1 MPIYINYDIMPIQ
14 NIAYG
19 NLHIINKDFTTA
31 DKIIHK
37 EKQMKKAKKLLSL
50 MLAFIL
56 MCGNAFAAVAS
67 EEQQSVSAA
76 DPVVQIIREKGEN
89 RETIFTGRLSEY
101 NNGRLSYLDF
111 SEVQLWGV
119 FDWNGADD
127 ETIYVIP
134 TLPDTEPNAVSQST
148 SDNGGIK
155 CSVNFMYN
163 GEYCEKVMIKD
174 KKLTSVISITNTS
187 TDDKTVICYAAE
199 YDADGKMLGAVS
211 SSAITA
217 AAGATSAARIEK
229 TFSDD
234 AETLRLFIWDKNK
247 LIPVTDAIYLTET
260 ESDCYADTIASDS
273 EFDISYPING
283 MINSNNDVDFI
294 RFVPKSD
301 GKYSF
306 ICIGEANPSLQLFD
320 SYGNQTNILLPLKAN
335 KTYHLRISGGVG
347 KYVLNV
353 KYNLSDEARNFDV
366 YEFDLET
373 NIYKNSIKDTCN
385 SLYYSDKDSAKEMYG
400 KYESI
405 LADDMKLHRLPD
417 FLANYPK
424 DNTDFDIRINNYY
437 MTKYEE
443 FEAIRQRYID
453 LIDEYTEKEQS
464 DTEQLSVGD
473 GEERECSAIPIE
485 GKHMLEEIKDIIGA
499 DNVIMQSENVQSSV
513 GPSLSIVS
521 TTSTSIK
528 YNARFWTSGA
538 QGNIIKLI
546 DFNTGDGLTVC
557 RNVYDNDEAR
567 PNGTFNIHGL
577 QPGGIYIVVL
587 RWTSDVNPEK
597 NGICRFVQLPEDTSE
612 ATQIYEGK
620 RVYANMTP
628 SSKALSGSNSNFKEW
643 LDRMDK
649 TYEAY
654 RELTGYTPYN
664 SQKIEMLETSE
675 NMNERFGT
683 VDGTY
688 YWWVVFGY
696 YDHTRIFKHSKAFCK
711 GHMRRLPKG
720 DWGETPMHE
729 LSHVFDNEKWVFD
742 AETLAQL
749 KLYYAAEQ
757 LNAKIY
763 NPARYD
769 NISQGWYTGENYY
782 RLLKHDRYLDSYDNS
797 FEKGRYASE
806 GFAAVMIEIEK
817 VTGWEAFKKTFRYF
831 SSLSDSQIPQND
843 GEKLNLFLTKLKDY
857 SGKFVLNYIS
867 DRDKTIIKNHF
878 GTELGY
884 TDPIYPDISD
894 DNYDGA
900 RSDIN
905 IEKNSHSVY
914 QFTPP
919 ESGNYYVYTSPY
931 SGSGASND
939 TYIEVYT
946 NPSLTGEPIAS
957 NDDYGG
963 GRFSKVS
970 IAMTGGRTYYI
981 KIRHY
986 NNGQLHTRI
995 NVTRNVPVNRL
1006 TENEYSDIIVSGG
1019 DFAMFSFTP
1028 ETSSTYVFEASGYGG
1043 SSAKYDTYV
1052 KLYDS
1057 ETMTNCIGHNENKI
1071 VTNLTAGHT
1080 YYLQFSGFLMQYA
1093 RGRITVSQGQTLQFT
1108 KRTDS
1113 SFIYVNNPEYITNKD
1128 IVDDRKSNSDKLF
1141 EQANVFGANT
1151 FYQTNLAWYNPD
1163 GNIEDYP
1170 SMDSF
1175 YMGIDFYN
1183 PNNYAVNIDVN
1194 NLTATENKTHLSK
1207 YINKQGNNVGVI
1219 TVQPYAHAQ
1228 LFDYTPD
1235 KFVCHKQ
1242 GGLPS
1247 LFIVFDFEVKK
1258 ATGANIPD
1266 GQGITVSTLAAYDYE
1281 NMRLKNGEE
1290 NILVYNNM
1298 YINNGAMVYGDN
1310 VRPTEHDLEIKY
1322 KGIAR
1327 NQSNQIDANLD
1338 FVIDDNTYGNVPFKL
1353 KGSGELIDGY
1363 YPRPQT
1369 DWNVQINPISD
1380 EYESLLHTTVNN
1392 LHKFKYRFSD
1402 SKTWYFD
1409 YKHRKSN
1416 FLTEG
1421 IDGID
1426 SINQEVPQSII
1437 NAARNDI
1444 MSGVKTGA
1452 SRDESASQMGSWGV
1466 VYHYTVTVNNTGSKT
1481 RKIKHQVRATAHYTL
1496 IGMRENADGAYI
1508 FKDTQ
1513 ENIGYQIPFEV
1524 EIPPGQKTFEIVTLC
1539 GGGNGG
1545 LENTIIVE

>member
-1 MPIYINYDIMPIQ
+1 
-14 NIAYG
+14 
-19 NLHIINKDFTTA
+19 
-31 DKIIHK
+31 
-37 EKQMKKAKKLLSL
+37 MKKAKELLSL
-50 MLAFIL
+50 LLAFIL
-56 MCGNAFAAVAS
+56 MCGNVFAAVTA
-67 EEQQSVSAA
+67 EERKNVSAA

-101 NNGRLSYLDF
+101 NNGKLSYLDF
-111 SEVQLWGV
+111 SEVRLWGV

-134 TLPDTEPNAVSQST
+134 ASPDVEPNAVSQST
-148 SDNGGIK
+148 SGNGGIK

-174 KKLTSVISITNTS
+174 KKLTSVINITNTS
-187 TDDKTVICYAAE
+187 TDDKTVICYATE
-199 YDADGKMLGAVS
+199 YDADGKMLGTVS
-211 SSAITA
+211 SSAITVL
-217 AAGATSAARIEK
+217 AGGTSAARIEK
-229 TFSDD
+229 TFADD
-234 AETLRLFIWDKNK
+234 ADTLRLFIWDREK

-306 ICIGEANPSLQLFD
+306 VCIGEANPSLQLFD

-385 SLYYSDKDSAKEMYG
+385 SLYYSDIDSAKEMYG

-405 LADDMKLHRLPD
+405 MADDMKLHRLPD

-453 LIDEYTEKEQS
+453 LIDEYTVKEES
-464 DTEQLSVGD
+464 DTVQLSVGD
-473 GEERECSAIPIE
+473 GEEQECSAIPIE

-538 QGNIIKLI
+538 QGNIIELI
-546 DFNTGDGLTVC
+546 DFNTGDGLTVR
-557 RNVYDNDEAR
+557 RNVHDNDEAR

-587 RWTSDVNPEK
+587 LWTSDVNPEK

-628 SSKALSGSNSNFKEW
+628 SSKALSGSNSKFKEW
-643 LDRMDK
+643 LDRMDE

-696 YDHTRIFKHSKAFCK
+696 YDHTRIFKHSKAFCR
-711 GHMRRLPKG
+711 GHMRRLLKD

-742 AETLAQL
+742 SETLAQL

-769 NISQGWYTGENYY
+769 NIGQGWYTGENYY

-806 GFAAVMIEIEK
+806 GFAAVMVEIAK

-831 SSLSDSQIPQND
+831 SSLSDSQIPQDN

-894 DNYDGA
+894 DNYVGA

-914 QFTPP
+914 QFTPS

-931 SGSGASND
+931 SGSGTSND

-946 NPSLTGEPIAS
+946 NSSLTGEPIAS

-963 GRFSKVS
+963 ERFSKVS
-970 IAMTGGRTYYI
+970 IAMTSGITYYI

-1093 RGRITVSQGQTLQFT
+1093 RGRIIVSQGQTLQFT

-1113 SFIYVNNPEYITNKD
+1113 SFIYVNNPEYITRID
-1128 IVDDRKSNSDKLF
+1128 IVDDECHTKQVNQEFSIQPYMKIF
-1141 EQANVFGANT
+1141 EQENISGENT
-1151 FYQTNLAWYNPD
+1151 YYQTHKAWWGAKPKNYEPV
-1163 GNIEDYP
+1163 
-1170 SMDSF
+1170 SSF
-1175 YMGIDFYN
+1175 FVDIDFYN
-1183 PNNYAVNIDVN
+1183 PTNN
-1194 NLTATENKTHLSK
+1194 
-1207 YINKQGNNVGVI
+1207 
-1219 TVQPYAHAQ
+1219 P
-1228 LFDYTPD
+1228 
-1235 KFVCHKQ
+1235 
-1242 GGLPS
+1242 
-1247 LFIVFDFEVKK
+1247 
-1258 ATGANIPD
+1258 
-1266 GQGITVSTLAAYDYE
+1266 ITVSINNLAYGTEYDVLRNYYEGSGVSVNISIPAYEHRLLFEYLDAPLVMSYPGISDGEGWDWSRHRSSIILFDFQVSSGNIVISSLAAYDNRNLYLRNGSKNIIDTNGAITE
-1281 NMRLKNGEE
+1281 NGEVISELAKRE
-1290 NILVYNNM
+1290 NE
-1298 YINNGAMVYGDN
+1298 
-1310 VRPTEHDLEIKY
+1310 PDLYVKY

-1327 NQSNQIDANLD
+1327 SQSAWIDANLE
-1338 FVIDDNTYGNVPFKL
+1338 FVIDDLTAVGEPIPLNL
-1353 KGSGELIDGY
+1353 KDDQ
-1363 YPRPQT
+1363 YPNGVANPKT
-1369 DWNVQINPISD
+1369 WWMTNINPLND
-1380 EYESLLHTTVNN
+1380 A
-1392 LHKFKYRFSD
+1392 
-1402 SKTWYFD
+1402 W
-1409 YKHRKSN
+1409 
-1416 FLTEG
+1416 
-1421 IDGID
+1421 DGILYGMPSSEHHFTYHND
-1426 SINQEVPQSII
+1426 TGGVWNFAYDYRDLRDINKNATGSVSRNNPVPDNILEYASLDVAKGQKEHF
-1437 NAARNDI
+1437 A
-1444 MSGVKTGA
+1444 GA
-1452 SRDESASQMGSWGV
+1452 PDELALGMGAWGAT
-1466 VYHYTVTVNNTGSKT
+1466 YHYTISIKNDTNSEREVSYQAKTFDNMIFGYKALTDNVYTTQFIPGIGNEESDWTSLRSVTIPAN
-1481 RKIKHQVRATAHYTL
+1481 
-1496 IGMRENADGAYI
+1496 
-1508 FKDTQ
+1508 Q
-1513 ENIGYQIPFEV
+1513 EI
-1524 EIPPGQKTFEIVTLC
+1524 TFEIVTLL
-1539 GGGNGG
+1539 GGGHGG
-1545 LENTIIVE
+1545 TNNRVVVN

>member
-1 MPIYINYDIMPIQ
+1 
-14 NIAYG
+14 
-19 NLHIINKDFTTA
+19 
-31 DKIIHK
+31 
-37 EKQMKKAKKLLSL
+37 MKKAKKLLSL
-50 MLAFIL
+50 MLVFIL
-56 MCGNAFAAVAS
+56 MCGNAFAAAS
-67 EEQQSVSAA
+67 EEWQNVSAA

-101 NNGRLSYLDF
+101 NNGKLSYLDF
-111 SEVQLWGV
+111 SEVRLWGV

-134 TLPDTEPNAVSQST
+134 ASPDVEPNAVSQST

-174 KKLTSVISITNTS
+174 KKLTSVINITNTS
-187 TDDKTVICYAAE
+187 TDDKTVVCYAAE
-199 YDADGKMLGAVS
+199 YDADGKMLGTVS
-211 SSAITA
+211 SSAITVL
-217 AAGATSAARIEK
+217 AGGTSAARIEK

-234 AETLRLFIWDKNK
+234 AETLRLFIWDREK

-306 ICIGEANPSLQLFD
+306 VCIGEANPSLQLFD

-385 SLYYSDKDSAKEMYG
+385 SLYYSDIDSAKEMYG

-405 LADDMKLHRLPD
+405 MADDMKLHRLPD

-453 LIDEYTEKEQS
+453 LIDEYTVKEES
-464 DTEQLSVGD
+464 DTVQLSVGD
-473 GEERECSAIPIE
+473 GEEQECSAIPIE

-538 QGNIIKLI
+538 QGNIIELI
-546 DFNTGDGLTVC
+546 DFNTGDGLTVR
-557 RNVYDNDEAR
+557 RNVHDNDEAR

-587 RWTSDVNPEK
+587 LWTSDVNPEK

-628 SSKALSGSNSNFKEW
+628 SSKALSGSNSKFKEW
-643 LDRMDK
+643 LDRMDE

-696 YDHTRIFKHSKAFCK
+696 YDHTRIFKHSKAFCR
-711 GHMRRLPKG
+711 GHMRRLLKD

-806 GFAAVMIEIEK
+806 GFAAVMVEIAK

-831 SSLSDSQIPQND
+831 SSLSDSQIPQDN

-884 TDPIYPDISD
+884 TDSIYPDISD
-894 DNYDGA
+894 DNYVGA

-914 QFTPP
+914 QFTPS

-946 NPSLTGEPIAS
+946 NSSLTGEPIAS

-963 GRFSKVS
+963 ERFSKVS

-1108 KRTDS
+1108 KRNDS
-1113 SFIYVNNPEYITNKD
+1113 SFIYVNNPEYITRFD
-1128 IVDDRKSNSDKLF
+1128 IVDDISHTQPVLDKTVAQPYMKLSEF
-1141 EQANVFGANT
+1141 ENITGKNT
-1151 FYQTNLAWYNPD
+1151 FYETHTAWWGELVKEGNATYSYDPVQQFYLDIDMYNPTSAPINVSIENLAYGVSYSDLQQYYKGGYSYEFTIQP
-1163 GNIEDYP
+1163 GEHVPIF
-1170 SMDSF
+1170 S
-1175 YMGIDFYN
+1175 
-1183 PNNYAVNIDVN
+1183 
-1194 NLTATENKTHLSK
+1194 H
-1207 YINKQGNNVGVI
+1207 INAPLLCREKEVGTWARTPVI
-1219 TVQPYAHAQ
+1219 
-1228 LFDYTPD
+1228 LFDFT
-1235 KFVCHKQ
+1235 VNS
-1242 GGLPS
+1242 GN
-1247 LFIVFDFEVKK
+1247 V
-1258 ATGANIPD
+1258 
-1266 GQGITVSTLAAYDYE
+1266 TVSTIAAYDRNNLY
-1281 NMRLKNGEE
+1281 LQKGTKNVIDNTGVILDTG
-1290 NILVYNNM
+1290 NIICAIDN
-1298 YINNGAMVYGDN
+1298 YGNPAWTTSYDPRRN
-1310 VRPTEHDLEIKY
+1310 ETDLYAKV

-1327 NQSNQIDANLD
+1327 NESAWIDSD
-1338 FVIDDNTYGNVPFKL
+1338 IEVVIDDNTELGTPIPLALKDSYYTYGIANPKWSW
-1353 KGSGELIDGY
+1353 KSS
-1363 YPRPQT
+1363 
-1369 DWNVQINPISD
+1369 INPLND
-1380 EYESLLHTTVNN
+1380 AWDGVLTMLPNGLHN
-1392 LHKFKYRFSD
+1392 FKYHYGDTNRQ
-1402 SKTWYFD
+1402 WYFD
-1409 YKHRKSN
+1409 FQHRDLRYCNINGNSQSVN
-1416 FLTEG
+1416 DSVPAD
-1421 IDGID
+1421 IID
-1426 SINQEVPQSII
+1426 SAKQDM
-1437 NAARNDI
+1437 AAGAKNHFPDKYDP
-1444 MSGVKTGA
+1444 KTGKNIGNA
-1452 SRDESASQMGSWGV
+1452 PDWYSMSIGEWGAT
-1466 VYHYTVTVNNTGSKT
+1466 YHYTVTVNNTTNASRNVYVKT
-1481 RKIKHQVRATAHYTL
+1481 WSAENLIFGLKKQGETTYLPDYYAKIQNTPNNPINTAAV
-1496 IGMRENADGAYI
+1496 IVPADS
-1508 FKDTQ
+1508 TT
-1513 ENIGYQIPFEV
+1513 
-1524 EIPPGQKTFEIVTLC
+1524 TFEFVTLL
-1539 GGGNGG
+1539 GGGLGG
-1545 LENTIIVE
+1545 LNHSIVIE